1 MRARAP
7 SAPSALAGLAGGL
20 ALVLLA
26 CGGGTSAPPCGPCQA
41 GSSSGGGAGAGPAP
55 LRSPKL
61 EALASRRV
69 ELARKRL
76 ALVRDGFGKG
86 LATLDELFSACR
98 DVAFAARDSGLRGA
112 KLRDVLTD
120 YRDAVVALK
129 DLTRERMAKGAVGE
143 EGMTRVEALEA
154 EAEYW
159 LEEAGPIP

>member
-1 MRARAP
+1 MSRWPTA
-7 SAPSALAGLAGGL
+7 SSALAGLAGGL
-20 ALVLLA
+20 ALVLVA

-86 LATLDELFSACR
+86 LATLDELFAACR

-129 DLTRERMAKGAVGE
+129 DLTRERMAKGSVGE

>member
-1 MRARAP
+1 MRSCRIV
-7 SAPSALAGLAGGL
+7 ALALASIVLAG
-20 ALVLLA
+20 
-26 CGGGTSAPPCGPCQA
+26 CGGSSQPRCGPCQT
-41 GSSSGGGAGAGPAP
+41 SGAAGAAGAAP

-61 EALASRRV
+61 EALANQRV

-76 ALVRDGFGKG
+76 ALLREAFGKG
-86 LATLDELFSACR
+86 LATLDELFAACR

-112 KLRDVLTD
+112 PLHDVLKE

-129 DLTRERMAKGAVGE
+129 QLTRERMAKGAVGD

-159 LEEAGPIP
+159 LEESGPLP